1 MTNYKDFL
9 NEQLKN
15 PEVKAEY
22 DALEPEFAI
31 MQALMDARREAGL
44 TQQQLAELTGIAQAD
59 ISRLER
65 GEGNPSLRTLQRLA
79 KGLGRQIQI
88 DFV

>member
-9 NEQLKN
+9 NEQLQD

-31 MQALMDARREAGL
+31 MQALMDARRESGL
-44 TQQQLAELTGIAQAD
+44 TQKQLSELTGIAHAD

-65 GEGNPSLRTLQRLA
+65 GEGNPSLHTLQRLA

-88 DFV
+88 DFI